1 MALTTISRFKTAF
14 TDIEHW
20 LKQILLPTK
29 NQRFTDMVKQAAKQD
44 LGVRRMQSTLL
55 DLAVIRNVLTHNP
68 NGAHPRVDLTEHAA
82 AEIEKVRGILL
93 SPPRLLPAFA
103 KEVVTC
109 NAEEPLSLVLVKMA
123 TNSVKK
129 LPIYRGPN
137 LVGLLVSRTLARW
150 LARCSTTG
158 IPQFS
163 QVNVEHLLQYQE
175 GDGLYKLLP
184 SSATY
189 FDAVAAFQETTHKL
203 GHHLDAILITANGND
218 AEPLLG
224 IVTVAQMPKLVQA
237 IAIEV

>member
-14 TDIEHW
+14 ADIERR
-20 LKQILLPTK
+20 LRQILLPTRY
-29 NQRFTDMVKQAAKQD
+29 QRFTDMVRQAAKKD

-55 DLAVIRNVLTHNP
+55 ELAVIRNVLTHNS
-68 NGAHPRVDLTEHAA
+68 NFTRPRVDLTEHAA
-82 AEIEKVRGILL
+82 AEIEKVRDILL
-93 SPPRLLPAFA
+93 APPSLLPAFA

-109 NAEEPLSLVLVKMA
+109 NADEPLSKVLDKMA

-150 LARCSTTG
+150 LARCATTG
-158 IPQFS
+158 IPLFS
-163 QVNVEHLLQYQE
+163 RVNVEHLLQYQE
-175 GDGLYKLLP
+175 GDGRYKLLS

-189 FDAVAAFQETTHKL
+189 FDAVAEFQETACKW

-237 IAIEV
+237 IEV

>member
-1 MALTTISRFKTAF
+1 MAHTTISRFKTAF
-14 TDIEHW
+14 TEIEHR

-29 NQRFTDMVKQAAKQD
+29 NQRFTDMVRQAAKQD

-55 DLAVIRNVLTHNP
+55 DLAAIRNVLTHNP
-68 NGAHPRVDLTEHAA
+68 NGAQPRVDLTEHAA
-82 AEIEKVRGILL
+82 AEIEKVRDILL
-93 SPPRLLPAFA
+93 TPPRLLPDFA

-109 NAEEPLSLVLVKMA
+109 NADDSLSLVLVKMA
-123 TNSVKK
+123 TNFVKK

-150 LARCSTTG
+150 LAHCATTG

-163 QVNVEHLLQYQE
+163 KVNVEHLLQYQE
-175 GDGLYKLLP
+175 GDGRYKLLS

-189 FDAVAAFQETTHKL
+189 FDAVAEFQETACKW

-224 IVTVAQMPKLVQA
+224 IVTVAQMPKLVK
-237 IAIEV
+237 AIEV

>member
-1 MALTTISRFKTAF
+1 MTAF
-14 TDIEHW
+14 KDIEHQ
-20 LKQILLPTK
+20 LRQILLPTRYP
-29 NQRFTDMVKQAAKQD
+29 RFTEMVRDAAKQD
-44 LGVRRMQSTLL
+44 AGVQRMRSTLL
-55 DLAVIRNVLTHNP
+55 DLAVIRNALTHNP
-68 NGAHPRVDLTEHAA
+68 KGAQPRLDLTEHAA
-82 AEIEKVRGILL
+82 AEIEKVRDILL
-93 SPPRLLPAFA
+93 APPRLLPAFE

-109 NAEEPLSLVLVKMA
+109 NADDPLSDVLVKMA

-129 LPIYRGPN
+129 LPIYRGPY

-150 LARCSTTG
+150 LARCATTG

-163 QVNVEHLLQYQE
+163 RVNVEHLLQHQE
-175 GDGLYKLLP
+175 GDGRYKLLS

-189 FDAVAAFQETTHKL
+189 FDAVAAFQETAKEL

-237 IAIEV
+237 IEV